1 MKTILNSYISQTEQL
16 VYNYW
21 PLILLLLIINLVISY
36 LRSYRVKHIIKTFYS
51 NIFLYFSSIK
61 FFAWLLPFRLEE
73 IISVFVLKKLI
84 GKDGWGSSTSTIIV
98 TKLSDYLIYFFI
110 FFIVLAIY
118 SSGRQNIFLGLSFL
132 IVGGIIVSLAFNRR
146 EIIIANIIKNIKAL
160 VSKFPNSKLPLKL
173 GVFFSDSSYIARSFV
188 ASSKFWSTT
197 FLIAFLQI
205 LYACGVIFGASDKA
219 IDFELF
225 LIVLIYILTQAIPIR
240 LFFGVGIF
248 DIAVLLI
255 GYFTTVGFSVNELI
269 LFRTLIFFVITLEMV
284 FVFLMYTLINLS
296 RGIEK

>member
-1 MKTILNSYISQTEQL
+1 M
-16 VYNYW
+16 
-21 PLILLLLIINLVISY
+21 
-36 LRSYRVKHIIKTFYS
+36 
-51 NIFLYFSSIK
+51 
-61 FFAWLLPFRLEE
+61 
-73 IISVFVLKKLI
+73 SVFVLKKLI
-84 GKDGWGSSTSTIIV
+84 GKDGWGSSASTIIV
-98 TKLSDYLIYFFI
+98 TRLSDYLIYFFI
-110 FFIVLAIY
+110 FFIVFVIY

-188 ASSKFWSTT
+188 SSSKFWSTT